1 MGLSNHRREDHVRY
15 HNDMPAHVG
24 QDGVELVRKTV
35 GSVLDYLASYDV
47 GTITLYIGYTMT
59 EIRSTKKYT

>member
-1 MGLSNHRREDHVRY
+1 
-15 HNDMPAHVG
+15 MPAHVG
-24 QDGVELVRKTV
+24 QDGAELVRKTV

-47 GTITLYIGYTMT
+47 GAITLYIGYDMT